1 MTSNA
6 ISDVISFAEK
16 LGCCCLVNE
25 PLSKHTTFKVGGPC
39 KVAVL
44 ANSENS
50 IASVLKF
57 CTENDIKTLVIGN
70 GSNLLVS
77 DKGFDGVVI
86 IISKDFQGLT
96 LVDETTIEAKAGCTL
111 TQLCT
116 FAMNNSL
123 TGLEFAY
130 GIPGTVG
137 GGVFMNAGAYD
148 GEISDVIVSAQAVDF
163 NGKVITFTAQ
173 QMELGY
179 RKSVFHDIDC
189 VITKAVFKLKKG
201 DKQAIKEKMDDLM
214 QRRKSKQPLEYPSA
228 GSTFKR
234 PTGNF
239 AGKLID
245 ECGLRGYTVGGAQVS
260 EKHCGF
266 VINKNNAS
274 FDDILTLI
282 KNVQNIVFEKTGY
295 CLECEVKIID
305 NQ

>member
-1 MTSNA
+1 MTSN
-6 ISDVISFAEK
+6 VISEIISYAEK
-16 LGCCCLVNE
+16 LGCCCLINE
-25 PLSKHTTFKVGGPC
+25 PLSKHTTFKIGGPC
-39 KVAVL
+39 AVAVL
-44 ANSENS
+44 VNSEKS
-50 IASVLKF
+50 IAAMLNY
-57 CTENDIKTLVIGN
+57 CTNNDIKTLVIGN

-86 IISKDFQGLT
+86 IVSKDYQGLT
-96 LVDETTIEAKAGCTL
+96 LLDETTIEAKAGCTL

-116 FAMNNSL
+116 FAMQNSL

-137 GGVFMNAGAYD
+137 GGVYMNAGAYD
-148 GEISDVIVSAQAVDF
+148 GEISDVIESASAVDF
-163 NGKVITFTAQ
+163 NGKSLSFTAQ

-179 RKSVFHDIDC
+179 RKSIFHEIDC

-201 DKQAIKEKMDDLM
+201 DKQAIKEKMDDLI

-234 PTGNF
+234 PMGNF

-245 ECGLRGYTVGGAQVS
+245 ECGLRGYTVGGAEVS
-260 EKHCGF
+260 QKHCGF

-274 FDDILTLI
+274 FNDIITLI
-282 KNVQNIVFEKTGY
+282 KNVQNIVYEKTGY

-305 NQ
+305 D

>member
-39 KVAVL
+39 DVAVL
-44 ANSENS
+44 VNSESS
-50 IASVLKF
+50 IASILKF
-57 CTENDIKTLVIGN
+57 CTVNDIKTLVIGN

-77 DKGFDGVVI
+77 DEGFNGVVI
-86 IISKDFQGLT
+86 IVGKDFQGISLI
-96 LVDETTIEAKAGCTL
+96 DDTTIEVSSGTTL
-111 TQLCT
+111 TQLCL
-116 FAMNNSL
+116 FALQNSL

-148 GEISDVIVSAQAVDF
+148 GEISNVIESVQAVDYS
-163 NGKVITFTAQ
+163 GKVMTFTAE

-179 RKSVFHDIDC
+179 RKSIFHEIDC
-189 VITKAVFKLKKG
+189 VITKAVFKLRKG
-201 DKQAIKEKMDDLM
+201 DKQAIRDKMDDLM
-214 QRRKSKQPLEYPSA
+214 QRRKSKQPLEFPSA

-266 VINKNNAS
+266 VINKDNAS
-274 FDDILTLI
+274 FEDIMTLI
-282 KNVQNIVFEKTGY
+282 KNVQNIVYEKTGY
-295 CLECEVKIID
+295 CLECEVKIIE
-305 NQ
+305 NN